1 MKIPMEEVRSVE
13 VIANDIHYIRRDV
26 EDIKSKL
33 EKEYV
38 TQDQFDPIKKI
49 VYGLVSVILTT
60 VVVGLLMIVIKN

>member
-1 MKIPMEEVRSVE
+1 MEEARSIE
-13 VIANDIHYIRRDV
+13 VVANDIHYIRRDV

>member
-1 MKIPMEEVRSVE
+1 MKIPMEEARSIE
-13 VIANDIHYIRRDV
+13 VVANDIHYIRRDV
-26 EDIKSKL
+26 EEIKSKL

-60 VVVGLLMIVIKN
+60 VVVGLLMIVVKN